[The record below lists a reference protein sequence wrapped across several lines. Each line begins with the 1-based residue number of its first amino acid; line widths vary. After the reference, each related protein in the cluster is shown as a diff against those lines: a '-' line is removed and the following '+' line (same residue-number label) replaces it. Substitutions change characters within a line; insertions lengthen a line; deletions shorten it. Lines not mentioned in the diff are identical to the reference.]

1 MVPHGLGGVFY
12 GARGRCCPGGPGQC
26 VCGCGRG
33 TWGGRLLLR
42 GGWALR
48 GVQFL
53 FFRSFL
59 LVLKKISFWGEDWAL
74 VYNSMKLEI
83 FLLFP
88 NFLGPKFSVTPQL
101 GYTTFIINN
110 QASLHLW

>member
-1 MVPHGLGGVFY
+1 MVLGG
-12 GARGRCCPGGPGQC
+12 GAALVGLVNVSAVVGGVLGAGAC
-26 VCGCGRG
+26 FCG
-33 TWGGRLLLR
+33 

-83 FLLFP
+83 LLLFP